1 MMNVSIEE
9 VSLYQHEGIFKI
21 LEGPAI
27 ILVAESKATKDGEP
41 YIIAFPSSYCMLRP
55 SLSPVTLSPTL
66 T

>member
-27 ILVAESKATKDGEP
+27 ILVAES
-41 YIIAFPSSYCMLRP
+41 
-55 SLSPVTLSPTL
+55 
-66 T
+66 